1 MKIRIL
7 KRPLDLALIGIFLAS
22 AAMIVLGQEDPFLRK
37 ELLGSP
43 RLPHWLHAGAWRK
56 VLYDLGVG
64 SFLSVVFYGLVVR
77 LPEHRKR
84 ERIKRDFA
92 KRYRFF
98 KEDCIAEM
106 LLVADGSFEYGCH
119 ETLIDQ
125 AKFREYFQES
135 ISPSQDRFHAFLNNL
150 QAENLEVLLTQ
161 LEILRDEIS
170 YVLASTD
177 IGDDSSFDF
186 FKRLSSIIA
195 LRRKTTR
202 GYDDTKSFGKFL
214 WEMFAGFSPVS
225 GYRDSDMIEQ
235 MIESI

>member
-1 MKIRIL
+1 VKIRIL
-7 KRPLDLALIGIFLAS
+7 KRPLDLALIGIFLVS
-22 AAMIVLGQEDPFLRK
+22 AAVIVLGQEDPFLRK
-37 ELLGSP
+37 ELLGGLNFP
-43 RLPHWLHAGAWRK
+43 LWLHAHAWRK

-92 KRYRFF
+92 KRYKFF

-106 LLVADGSFEYGCH
+106 LSVADGGYEYGFH
-119 ETLIDQ
+119 ETLVDQ
-125 AKFREYFQES
+125 ENFRAYFQES

-170 YVLASTD
+170 YVLVSTD
-177 IGDDSSFDF
+177 IGDDKSFDF

-195 LRRKTTR
+195 LRRKTTM
-202 GYDDTKSFGKFL
+202 GYDDTKNFGGFL
-214 WEMFAGFSPVS
+214 WEMFAGFSPAN
-225 GYRDSDMIEQ
+225 GYHEGDMVEQ
-235 MIESI
+235 MIEAI